1 MWPRVGRSGE
11 SSWLEWSLDLGETR
25 IGNRVRVQLE
35 LQLD

>member
-1 MWPRVGRSGE
+1 MWPRVVRSGE
-11 SSWLEWSLDLGETR
+11 GSLLEWSLDLGGTR